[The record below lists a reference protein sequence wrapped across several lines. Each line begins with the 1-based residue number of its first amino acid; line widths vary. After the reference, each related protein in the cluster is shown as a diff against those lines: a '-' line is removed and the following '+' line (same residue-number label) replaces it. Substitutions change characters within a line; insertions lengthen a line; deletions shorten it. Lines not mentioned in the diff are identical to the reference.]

1 MNRRIEI
8 IYVVDDDDIYQYAV
22 KKKILKRKLSAEVNT
37 FKNGK
42 DAIMHLGEVVKA
54 GGPLPDV
61 IFLDL
66 NMPIMDGWDF
76 LNEYARLQPLVNK
89 KILLYIV
96 SSSIQ
101 DSDIDRA
108 RSMYGVTD
116 YIVKPIDDERLDDI
130 LIPA

>member
-42 DAIMHLGEVVKA
+42 DAILHLGEVVKT

-66 NMPIMDGWDF
+66 NMPIMDGWEF
-76 LNEYARLQPLVNK
+76 LDEFGKLSKENNIRIY
-89 KILLYIV
+89 IL
-96 SSSIQ
+96 SSSV
-101 DSDIDRA
+101 DSRDIERA
-108 RSMYGVTD
+108 KNYGMVNGFIAKPLTD
-116 YIVKPIDDERLDDI
+116 AKIKELAQEI
-130 LIPA
+130 AG